1 MTVQEWLGDNQLGI
15 DIWTKKYRYNNES
28 FDEWLDRVSGGDE
41 DVKRLIKEKKFLFGG
56 RTLSNRGTGKKGSFS
71 NCYSDGYVEDDL
83 TDIMKTN
90 TDIALTF
97 KAQGGQG
104 VSLSKLRPKGC
115 GINHGQFA
123 SDGIVPFMEMF
134 NRTTESI
141 SQGGSRKGA
150 LIMTLDIWH
159 KEAEDFIKIKSEEGR
174 IQKANL
180 SLEIDDEFME
190 CVKKYYETG
199 EVITKTITRSY
210 EGNEVT
216 YEVTPIKLYKL
227 MMEKAYDWAEPGCL
241 FTNRFRNYNLME
253 YCDDYQIIS
262 CNPCFSGDMRLLT
275 KDGYKTFKELDGQ
288 ENIYIYN
295 ANGNISKSKVWC
307 NGEKETVK
315 INFANGSYIIC
326 TPDHRFMTIN
336 GQEVQ
341 AKDLKGEKVLLCNR
355 INREVDELYVKL
367 GFIQGD
373 GELNR
378 IGSNYVVVNI
388 GKKDTDIRDLFSNDH
403 TETVGAKED
412 RAVKLYGY
420 NDYLIDNEFSQEI
433 LPNRVFPK
441 KYNSWN
447 KHKKSSFLCGCYSA
461 NGSVLANGGRILY
474 KTTCKNF
481 ANQLVETLEKDFNIS
496 AYITT
501 NKSKS
506 VKFDNGEYICR
517 ESYDINIA
525 NTESKIIFLYEI
537 GFYQYYKRIAL
548 ENALKLGLH
557 VYNVESYKTVPVYD
571 FYEPETHWGI
581 VEGCVVHNCGEQP
594 LPKYSACNLG
604 SINLSEFVVNSFKGT
619 AFFDT
624 AGFIQAVKTA
634 IRGLDTVLDENLNNH
649 ALPEQRKM
657 AMNYRN
663 VGLGV
668 MGMHDM
674 LIKLGMKYGSHE
686 SIKFIDSLMDLMF
699 RSAVIESSI
708 LAKEKGAFPS
718 YNKDLLKSKILKEH
732 FTDNEIISLEIDKYG
747 LRNCSLLS
755 IAPTGSLG
763 TMLNV
768 STGCEPLFA
777 LYYNRKT
784 ESLNGNTEKTYKVY
798 TGVAKEYVN
807 KCDDKLPDY
816 FITSTDIS
824 WKDRIDMQSVLQKHI
839 DTAISSTVNLPN
851 NTSQKEIEHL
861 YLYAWEKGLKGVTI
875 FRDGC
880 KRAGILTTDTSKKSD
895 DSNTSN
901 QIQSKASDNQLKRGM
916 IIKADDN
923 CIGKKRTLVTGCGTL
938 HCEAFFDPDN
948 GELLETYLS
957 KGSQGGCNNF
967 MVGLS
972 RMISLAARGG
982 IDIYTIVDQLK
993 SSGTCPS
1000 YAVRRATKKDTS
1012 PGSCCPVAVGN
1023 ALINM
1028 YKEMKEELG
1037 VGEEPEED
1045 DNKEYI
1051 KSKTN
1056 PQSKPHRGQR
1066 TKINPIDEAAIVPCP
1081 ECGEPLTFEGGCN
1094 FCRNCGFSKCD

>member
-1 MTVQEWLGDNQLGI
+1 MTIQEWLGDNQLGI
-15 DIWTKKYRYNNES
+15 DIWEKKYRYNNES

-41 DVKRLIKEKKFLFGG
+41 DVRKLIKEKKFLFGG

-71 NCYSDGYVEDDL
+71 NCYSNGYVDDDL

-104 VSLSKLRPKGC
+104 ISLSKLRPKGC

-159 KEAEDFIKIKSEEGR
+159 KEAEDFIKIKSEEGK

-199 EVITKTITRSY
+199 EVVTKTINRSY

-227 MMEKAYDWAEPGCL
+227 MMKKAYDWAEPGCL

-262 CNPCFSGDMRLLT
+262 CNPC
-275 KDGYKTFKELDGQ
+275 
-288 ENIYIYN
+288 
-295 ANGNISKSKVWC
+295 
-307 NGEKETVK
+307 
-315 INFANGSYIIC
+315 
-326 TPDHRFMTIN
+326 
-336 GQEVQ
+336 
-341 AKDLKGEKVLLCNR
+341 
-355 INREVDELYVKL
+355 
-367 GFIQGD
+367 
-373 GELNR
+373 
-378 IGSNYVVVNI
+378 
-388 GKKDTDIRDLFSNDH
+388 
-403 TETVGAKED
+403 
-412 RAVKLYGY
+412 
-420 NDYLIDNEFSQEI
+420 
-433 LPNRVFPK
+433 
-441 KYNSWN
+441 
-447 KHKKSSFLCGCYSA
+447 
-461 NGSVLANGGRILY
+461 
-474 KTTCKNF
+474 
-481 ANQLVETLEKDFNIS
+481 
-496 AYITT
+496 
-501 NKSKS
+501 
-506 VKFDNGEYICR
+506 
-517 ESYDINIA
+517 
-525 NTESKIIFLYEI
+525 
-537 GFYQYYKRIAL
+537 
-548 ENALKLGLH
+548 
-557 VYNVESYKTVPVYD
+557 
-571 FYEPETHWGI
+571 
-581 VEGCVVHNCGEQP
+581 GEQP
-594 LPKYSACNLG
+594 LPKYAACNLG

-649 ALPEQRKM
+649 ALSEQRKM

-708 LAKEKGAFPS
+708 LAKEKGAFPA

-807 KCDDKLPDY
+807 KYDDKLPDY
-816 FITSTDIS
+816 FITSADIS

-851 NTSQKEIEHL
+851 SISKEEIEHL

-875 FRDGC
+875 FRNGC
-880 KRAGILTTDTSKKSD
+880 KRAGILTTDISKKSD
-895 DSNTSN
+895 DSNDSN
-901 QIQSKASDNQLKRGM
+901 PIQSEPSDNQLKRGM

-923 CIGKKRTLVTGCGTL
+923 CIGKKRTLITGCGTL
-938 HCEAFFDPDN
+938 HCEAFFDPDT

-957 KGSQGGCNNF
+957 KGSTGGCVDADTEYFNGTEWKKISEYKRGSDEKILQYTESGKAELVNPINYIVNDNIETLKHFTNDYGLDMVLSEDHRMYLYKNYRKYSMGIRSSLTTEIVTVKDYIERSGSKERHVPTTFTYDAPGIPLKDEHIRVLVAVYADGTYDGYKIILSLKKERKKERLRKLLRDCDMGWTERNIYNSSYTKFCINPTPSIRQWFIDKRFTSKWYDCTDHQLSIIVDECVYWDGSVGTGNRFGEYYSSKKEEIDFIQFALTRLGYRATISNNNGSTGNISYRVRWKNKNVHNLKNAKITDYKTKDGHSYCFTVPSGLLVLRRNNKIFITGNCNNF

-982 IDIYTIVDQLK
+982 VDIYTIVDQLK

-1023 ALINM
+1023 ALIDM
-1028 YKEMKEELG
+1028 YKEMREDLGFNEEYEKKETRPEREQRKKTET
-1037 VGEEPEED
+1037 VSEE
-1045 DNKEYI
+1045 
-1051 KSKTN
+1051 
-1056 PQSKPHRGQR
+1056 
-1066 TKINPIDEAAIVPCP
+1066 AIIPCP
-1081 ECGEPLTFEGGCN
+1081 ECGEPLVFEGGCN
-1094 FCRNCGFSKCD
+1094 TCKNCGYSKCD

>member
-15 DIWTKKYRYNNES
+15 DIWEKKYRYNKES

-41 DVKRLIKEKKFLFGG
+41 DVRKLIKEKKFLFGG

-104 VSLSKLRPKGC
+104 ISLSKLRPKGC

-190 CVKKYYETG
+190 CVKKYYDTG

-241 FTNRFRNYNLME
+241 FINRFRNYNLME
-253 YCDDYQIIS
+253 YCDDYQIIT
-262 CNPCFSGDMRLLT
+262 CNP
-275 KDGYKTFKELDGQ
+275 
-288 ENIYIYN
+288 
-295 ANGNISKSKVWC
+295 
-307 NGEKETVK
+307 
-315 INFANGSYIIC
+315 
-326 TPDHRFMTIN
+326 
-336 GQEVQ
+336 
-341 AKDLKGEKVLLCNR
+341 
-355 INREVDELYVKL
+355 
-367 GFIQGD
+367 
-373 GELNR
+373 
-378 IGSNYVVVNI
+378 
-388 GKKDTDIRDLFSNDH
+388 
-403 TETVGAKED
+403 
-412 RAVKLYGY
+412 
-420 NDYLIDNEFSQEI
+420 
-433 LPNRVFPK
+433 
-441 KYNSWN
+441 
-447 KHKKSSFLCGCYSA
+447 
-461 NGSVLANGGRILY
+461 
-474 KTTCKNF
+474 
-481 ANQLVETLEKDFNIS
+481 
-496 AYITT
+496 
-501 NKSKS
+501 
-506 VKFDNGEYICR
+506 
-517 ESYDINIA
+517 
-525 NTESKIIFLYEI
+525 
-537 GFYQYYKRIAL
+537 
-548 ENALKLGLH
+548 
-557 VYNVESYKTVPVYD
+557 
-571 FYEPETHWGI
+571 
-581 VEGCVVHNCGEQP
+581 CGEQP
-594 LPKYSACNLG
+594 LPKYAACNLG
-604 SINLSEFVVNSFKGT
+604 SINLSEFVVNSFDDT

-624 AGFIQAVKTA
+624 SGFIQAVKTA
-634 IRGLDTVLDENLNNH
+634 IKGLDTVLDENLNNH

-798 TGVAKEYVN
+798 TGVAKEYVDKHDN
-807 KCDDKLPDY
+807 KLPDY
-816 FITSTDIS
+816 FITSADIC
-824 WKDRIDMQSVLQKHI
+824 WKDRIDMQSILQKHI

-851 NTSQKEIEHL
+851 SISQEEIERL
-861 YLYAWEKGLKGVTI
+861 YLYAWGKGLKGVTI

-982 IDIYTIVDQLK
+982 VDIYTIVDQLK

-1023 ALINM
+1023 ALIDM
-1028 YKEMKEELG
+1028 HKEMKEELG
-1037 VGEEPEED
+1037 
-1045 DNKEYI
+1045 
-1051 KSKTN
+1051 
-1056 PQSKPHRGQR
+1056 
-1066 TKINPIDEAAIVPCP
+1066 IDEDTDESNGRKYNKNELKSNQREMNQKVDIIKDIQINAALCP
-1081 ECGEPLTFEGGCN
+1081 ICGEPLQASGGCFSCPN
-1094 FCRNCGFSKCD
+1094 DGYSKCD

>member
-1 MTVQEWLGDNQLGI
+1 MTVQEWLGDNQLSI
-15 DIWTKKYRYNNES
+15 DIWEKKYRYNNET

-41 DVKRLIKEKKFLFGG
+41 DVRKLIEEKKFLFGG

-71 NCYSDGYVEDDL
+71 NCYSNGYVEDDL

-104 VSLSKLRPKGC
+104 ISLSKLRPKGC

-190 CVKKYYETG
+190 CVKKYYDTG
-199 EVITKTITRSY
+199 EVVTKTITRSY
-210 EGNEVT
+210 EGNEIT

-253 YCDDYQIIS
+253 YCDDYQIIT
-262 CNPCFSGDMRLLT
+262 CNP
-275 KDGYKTFKELDGQ
+275 
-288 ENIYIYN
+288 
-295 ANGNISKSKVWC
+295 
-307 NGEKETVK
+307 
-315 INFANGSYIIC
+315 
-326 TPDHRFMTIN
+326 
-336 GQEVQ
+336 
-341 AKDLKGEKVLLCNR
+341 
-355 INREVDELYVKL
+355 
-367 GFIQGD
+367 
-373 GELNR
+373 
-378 IGSNYVVVNI
+378 
-388 GKKDTDIRDLFSNDH
+388 
-403 TETVGAKED
+403 
-412 RAVKLYGY
+412 
-420 NDYLIDNEFSQEI
+420 
-433 LPNRVFPK
+433 
-441 KYNSWN
+441 
-447 KHKKSSFLCGCYSA
+447 
-461 NGSVLANGGRILY
+461 
-474 KTTCKNF
+474 
-481 ANQLVETLEKDFNIS
+481 
-496 AYITT
+496 
-501 NKSKS
+501 
-506 VKFDNGEYICR
+506 
-517 ESYDINIA
+517 
-525 NTESKIIFLYEI
+525 
-537 GFYQYYKRIAL
+537 
-548 ENALKLGLH
+548 
-557 VYNVESYKTVPVYD
+557 
-571 FYEPETHWGI
+571 
-581 VEGCVVHNCGEQP
+581 CGEQP

-604 SINLSEFVVNSFKGT
+604 SINLSEFVVNSFKDT

-624 AGFIQAVKTA
+624 TGFIQAVKTA

-708 LAKEKGAFPS
+708 LAKEKGAFPA

-798 TGVAKEYVN
+798 TGIAKEYVN
-807 KCDDKLPDY
+807 KYDDKLPDY
-816 FITSTDIS
+816 FITSADIS

-851 NTSQKEIEHL
+851 NTSQKEIERL

-880 KRAGILTTDTSKKSD
+880 KRAGILTTDNSKKSEKCND
-895 DSNTSN
+895 LN

-982 IDIYTIVDQLK
+982 VDIYTIVDQLK

-1023 ALINM
+1023 ALIDM

-1037 VGEEPEED
+1037 IGEEPEED
-1045 DNKEYI
+1045 ENKEYI

-1081 ECGEPLTFEGGCN
+1081 ECGESLTFEGGCN
-1094 FCRNCGFSKCD
+1094 FCRNCGYSRCD